1 LRIPQFLIGVCF
13 LATVQRT
20 PGLHRRSTFQ
30 PRLPIMPATRAA
42 CRSPALPSNSTS
54 DSHRLSDSPVGS
66 PAHLQLAP
74 STSLA
79 AQPSGRSVDSRLR
92 LCPPDRLSVQPAT
105 CAACRSSGLPYDL
118 PQSSRPL
125 AHRPAPLSCRSPACA
140 FNRPSSPAFEPNL
153 RLIGCCILRLRL
165 PAFLWLAPPVDI
177 PAVPSSQLP
186 ARAFRQPSSSAFE
199 PACDLRRLLFQAP
212 PSCRSPACAFNQ
224 PSGPPMR

>member
-1 LRIPQFLIGVCF
+1 
-13 LATVQRT
+13 
-20 PGLHRRSTFQ
+20 
-30 PRLPIMPATRAA
+30 MPATRAA

-74 STSLA
+74 STSFA
-79 AQPSGRSVDSRLR
+79 AQPSGRSVDLRLR

-105 CAACRSSGLPYDL
+105 CVACCSSGPPYDL
-118 PQSSRPL
+118 PQSSRPS

-165 PAFLWLAPPVDI
+165 LASLWLAPPVDL

-186 ARAFRQPSSSAFE
+186 ARAFRRLSSPAFE
-199 PACDLRRLLFQAP
+199 RSTACAAQRFRAP
-212 PSCRSPACAFNQ
+212 PSCQSPACAFN
-224 PSGPPMR
+224 